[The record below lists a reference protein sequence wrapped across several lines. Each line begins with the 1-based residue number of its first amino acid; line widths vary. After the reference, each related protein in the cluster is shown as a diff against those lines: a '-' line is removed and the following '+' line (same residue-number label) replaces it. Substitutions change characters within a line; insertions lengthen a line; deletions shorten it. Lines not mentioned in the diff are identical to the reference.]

1 MTSPE
6 TDPEVEASLRRV
18 RRGCV
23 FIALIV
29 AALGVM
35 FTAASG
41 NLFYLTLIVLA
52 LFLAIVPRLT
62 R

>member
-1 MTSPE
+1 MNPPE
-6 TDPEVEASLRRV
+6 TDPQVQESLRRV
-18 RRGCV
+18 RRGCI

-35 FTAASG
+35 LTAASG
-41 NLFYLTLIVLA
+41 NLFYLTLIGLALVLA
-52 LFLAIVPRLT
+52 ILPRLT